1 MREIKSH
8 MYKDGQQLFSINR
21 EEIEEYLQDD
31 EFDGFAIIS
40 NLVENRIEIRR
51 RNKPIKID
59 GKSVSDYGV

>member
-1 MREIKSH
+1 MKEIKLK
-8 MYKDGQQLFSINR
+8 MVKDGQQLFSINR

-59 GKSVSDYGV
+59 GTERE

>member
-59 GKSVSDYGV
+59 GTERE